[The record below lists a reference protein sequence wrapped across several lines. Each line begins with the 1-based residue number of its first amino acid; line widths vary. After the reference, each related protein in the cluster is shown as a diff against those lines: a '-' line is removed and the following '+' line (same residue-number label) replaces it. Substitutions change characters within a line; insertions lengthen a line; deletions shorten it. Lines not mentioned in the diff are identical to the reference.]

1 MEIRYLNYDIA
12 TNDIRTQ
19 NTIKIQFV
27 VVRLECAFS
36 TSQTLTLDA
45 IIFCITI
52 VCNIY
57 TYTYNKSFMELLSRF
72 PKLIMWYKITLY
84 RIICNKNYLVN
95 FQWGLKLTFVVIK
108 RVKHFN
114 VKHWSQQSDKT
125 IFWCVYITNMTLG
138 KYGLRQWHF
147 LWKPHIL
154 AFC

>member
-1 MEIRYLNYDIA
+1 MELLRYLNYDIV

-19 NTIKIQFV
+19 NKKIQFV
-27 VVRLECAFS
+27 VIRLECAFS
-36 TSQTLTLDA
+36 TSQTRTLDA

-114 VKHWSQQSDKT
+114 VKHFNNQTKLSFDVSTSQT
-125 IFWCVYITNMTLG
+125 WL
-138 KYGLRQWHF
+138 
-147 LWKPHIL
+147 
-154 AFC
+154 